1 MNSRLNS
8 LLQVIRH
15 ELEHDDSSIIYG
27 DMQKGIDTYGDIEA
41 NLVQFYEFLKISN
54 GARFGSIDLWA
65 YEELERQQ
73 YRLDQWIGESDNWLE
88 IGQLLYEPVVI
99 SKLTGE
105 ISILMDEVSINDSK
119 KIIQFD
125 DFLIHY
131 ILGKGY
137 EELVPGL
144 EYDEWYHFLVRLKL
158 I

>member
-27 DMQKGIDTYGDIEA
+27 DMQKGIDTYGDIDA

-137 EELVPGL
+137 EELVPGF